1 VAIALPKVVAWPA
14 SGPAV
19 SVGRIVGIDQDGRP
33 LVTLSGEHHRRVAR
47 SLVQLSVMPPDL
59 AELPDVAIGFEDDD
73 AERPM
78 IVGWIHDRLVATP
91 PGPAAS
97 PAPAAP
103 TAVID
108 GVRVVFRAEQE
119 IVLECGASSIVL
131 MKDGHVVIKGAQ
143 VVSRASGANKIKG
156 ATVSIN

>member
-1 VAIALPKVVAWPA
+1 
-14 SGPAV
+14 
-19 SVGRIVGIDQDGRP
+19 
-33 LVTLSGEHHRRVAR
+33 
-47 SLVQLSVMPPDL
+47 
-59 AELPDVAIGFEDDD
+59 
-73 AERPM
+73 M